1 MEVEYKWDLTDA
13 GGPAALDAAE
23 KLSPYIRGSKDIAM
37 HATYYD
43 TVDGDVL
50 ALRGGLRR
58 REENG
63 LSVCSLKLEV
73 EVSDGKATREEY
85 EVACDDIRQALELL
99 PEAGAPRDVCEMLA
113 GKELKVSCETEFDRR
128 AFSLA
133 VGAQGAA
140 DAFEAE
146 LAFDEGVLRRDGCE
160 QEFREM
166 ELEHKDGTL
175 DAFNAFALD
184 IQDTAHLTP
193 QPLSKLARA
202 MSV

>member
-13 GGPAALDAAE
+13 GGLAALDAAE

-43 TVDGDVL
+43 TVNGDVL

-113 GKELKVSCETEFDRR
+113 GKELKVNCETGFDRR

-146 LAFDEGVLRRDGCE
+146 LAFDEGVLRRDGRE
-160 QEFREM
+160 QDFREM
-166 ELEHKDGTL
+166 ELTDGSL

-184 IQDTAHLTP
+184 IQDPAHLTP

>member
-113 GKELKVSCETEFDRR
+113 GKELKVNCETGFDRR

-146 LAFDEGVLRRDGCE
+146 LAFDEGVLRRDGRE
-160 QEFREM
+160 QDFREM
-166 ELEHKDGTL
+166 ELEHKDGSL

>member
-13 GGPAALDAAE
+13 GGLAALDAAE

-113 GKELKVSCETEFDRR
+113 GKELKVNCETEFDRR

-133 VGAQGAA
+133 VGVRGAA

-146 LAFDEGVLRRDGCE
+146 LAFDEGVLRRDGRE

-166 ELEHKDGTL
+166 ELEHEDGSL

>member
-13 GGPAALDAAE
+13 GGLAALDAAE

-85 EVACDDIRQALELL
+85 EVTCDDIRQALELL

>member
-99 PEAGAPRDVCEMLA
+99 PEAGAPRDVCGMLA
-113 GKELKVSCETEFDRR
+113 GKELKVNCETEFDRR

-146 LAFDEGVLRRDGCE
+146 LAFDEGVLRRDGRE

-166 ELEHKDGTL
+166 ELEHKDGSL

>member
-13 GGPAALDAAE
+13 GGLAALDAAE

-113 GKELKVSCETEFDRR
+113 GKELNCETEFDRR

-146 LAFDEGVLRRDGCE
+146 LAFDEGVLRRDGRE

-166 ELEHKDGTL
+166 ELEHKGGSL
-175 DAFNAFALD
+175 DAFNDFALD

-202 MSV
+202 MSL

>member
-1 MEVEYKWDLTDA
+1 M
-13 GGPAALDAAE
+13 P
-23 KLSPYIRGSKDIAM
+23 
-37 HATYYD
+37 
-43 TVDGDVL
+43 
-50 ALRGGLRR
+50 
-58 REENG
+58 
-63 LSVCSLKLEV
+63 
-73 EVSDGKATREEY
+73 
-85 EVACDDIRQALELL
+85 
-99 PEAGAPRDVCEMLA
+99 PRDVCEMLA
-113 GKELKVSCETEFDRR
+113 GKELKVNCETEFDRR

-146 LAFDEGVLRRDGCE
+146 LAFDEGVLRRDGRE

-166 ELEHKDGTL
+166 ELEHKDGSL

>member
-113 GKELKVSCETEFDRR
+113 GKELKVNCETEFDRR

-133 VGAQGAA
+133 VGVQGAA
-140 DAFEAE
+140 GAFEAE
-146 LAFDEGVLRRDGCE
+146 LAFDEGVLRRDGRE

-166 ELEHKDGTL
+166 ELEHKDGSL
-175 DAFNAFALD
+175 DAFNVFALD

>member
-113 GKELKVSCETEFDRR
+113 GKELKVNCETEFDRR

-146 LAFDEGVLRRDGCE
+146 LAFDEGVLRRDGRE
-160 QEFREM
+160 QDFREM
-166 ELEHKDGTL
+166 ELEHKDGSL

>member
-1 MEVEYKWDLTDA
+1 MEIEYKWDLTDA

-23 KLSPYIRGSKDIAM
+23 KLSPYIRGSRDIAM

-63 LSVCSLKLEV
+63 LGVCSLKLEV

-113 GKELKVSCETEFDRR
+113 GKELKVNCETEFDRR

-146 LAFDEGVLRRDGCE
+146 LAFDEGVLRRDGRE

-166 ELEHKDGTL
+166 ELEHKDGSL

-184 IQDTAHLTP
+184 IQNTAHLTP

>member
-113 GKELKVSCETEFDRR
+113 GKELKVNCETEFDRR

-146 LAFDEGVLRRDGCE
+146 LAFDEGVLRRDGRE

-166 ELEHKDGTL
+166 ELEHKDGSL

>member
-99 PEAGAPRDVCEMLA
+99 PEAGAPRDICEMLA
-113 GKELKVSCETEFDRR
+113 GKELKVNCETEFDRR

-146 LAFDEGVLRRDGCE
+146 LAFDEGVLRRDGRE

-166 ELEHKDGTL
+166 ELEHKDGSL

>member
-1 MEVEYKWDLTDA
+1 MEVEYKWDLTDT
-13 GGPAALDAAE
+13 GGLAALDAAE

-43 TVDGDVL
+43 TVEGDVL

-63 LSVCSLKLEV
+63 LGVCSLKLEV

-113 GKELKVSCETEFDRR
+113 GKELKVNCETEFDRR

-146 LAFDEGVLRRDGCE
+146 LAFDEGVLRRDGRE

-166 ELEHKDGTL
+166 ELEHKDGSL

>member
-113 GKELKVSCETEFDRR
+113 GKELKVNCETEFDRR

-146 LAFDEGVLRRDGCE
+146 LAFDEGVLRRDGSE

-166 ELEHKDGTL
+166 ELEHKDGSL

>member
-37 HATYYD
+37 HATYSD

-113 GKELKVSCETEFDRR
+113 GKELKVNCETEFDRR

-146 LAFDEGVLRRDGCE
+146 LAFDEGVLRRDGRE
-160 QEFREM
+160 QDFREM
-166 ELEHKDGTL
+166 ELEHKDGSL

>member
-13 GGPAALDAAE
+13 GGLAALDAAE

-113 GKELKVSCETEFDRR
+113 GKELKVNCETEFDRR

-133 VGAQGAA
+133 VGTQGAA

-146 LAFDEGVLRRDGCE
+146 LAFDEGVLRRDGRE

-166 ELEHKDGTL
+166 ELEHKDGSL

>member
-13 GGPAALDAAE
+13 GGLAALDAAE

-43 TVDGDVL
+43 TVEGDVL

-113 GKELKVSCETEFDRR
+113 GKELKVNCETEFDRR

-146 LAFDEGVLRRDGCE
+146 LAFDEGVLRRDGRE

-166 ELEHKDGTL
+166 ELEHKDGSL

>member
-13 GGPAALDAAE
+13 GGLAALDAAE

-43 TVDGDVL
+43 TVDGDVF

-63 LSVCSLKLEV
+63 VSVCSLKLEV
-73 EVSDGKATREEY
+73 EVSDGRATREEY
-85 EVACDDIRQALELL
+85 EVACDDIRKALGLL
-99 PEAGAPRDVCEMLA
+99 PEAGAPRDVCEKLA
-113 GKELKVSCETEFDRR
+113 AKELKVNCETEFDRR

-133 VGAQGAA
+133 AGTQGAE

-146 LAFDEGVLRRDGCE
+146 LAFDEGVLRREGRE
-160 QEFREM
+160 REFREM
-166 ELEHKDGTL
+166 ELEHKGGSL
-175 DAFNAFALD
+175 DAFNDFALD

-202 MSV
+202 MSL

>member
-113 GKELKVSCETEFDRR
+113 GKELKVNCETEFDRR

>member
-13 GGPAALDAAE
+13 GGLAALDAAE

-113 GKELKVSCETEFDRR
+113 GKELKVNCETEFDRR

-146 LAFDEGVLRRDGCE
+146 LAFDEGVLRRDGRE

-166 ELEHKDGTL
+166 ELEHKDGSL

>member
-99 PEAGAPRDVCEMLA
+99 PEAGAPRDICEMLA
-113 GKELKVSCETEFDRR
+113 GKELKVNCGTEFDRR

-146 LAFDEGVLRRDGCE
+146 LAFDEGVLRRDGRE

-166 ELEHKDGTL
+166 ELEHKDGSL

>member
-73 EVSDGKATREEY
+73 EVSDGKATREEF
-85 EVACDDIRQALELL
+85 EVAFDDIRQALELL

-113 GKELKVSCETEFDRR
+113 GKELKVNCETEFDRR

-146 LAFDEGVLRRDGCE
+146 LAFDEGVLRRDGRE

-166 ELEHKDGTL
+166 ELEHKDGSL

>member
-1 MEVEYKWDLTDA
+1 MEVEYKWDLTNA
-13 GGPAALDAAE
+13 GGLAALDAAE

-37 HATYYD
+37 HAIYYD

-113 GKELKVSCETEFDRR
+113 GKELKVNCETEFDRR

-146 LAFDEGVLRRDGCE
+146 LAFDEGVLRRDGRE

-166 ELEHKDGTL
+166 ELEHKDGSL
-175 DAFNAFALD
+175 DAFNDFALD

-202 MSV
+202 MSL

>member
-13 GGPAALDAAE
+13 GGLAALDAAE

-99 PEAGAPRDVCEMLA
+99 PETGAPRDVCEMLA
-113 GKELKVSCETEFDRR
+113 GKELKVNCETEFDRR

-146 LAFDEGVLRRDGCE
+146 LAFDEGVLRRDGRE

-166 ELEHKDGTL
+166 ELEHKDGSL

>member
-13 GGPAALDAAE
+13 GGLAARDAAE
-23 KLSPYIRGSKDIAM
+23 KLSPYIRGSKDIVM

-113 GKELKVSCETEFDRR
+113 GKELKVNCETEFDRR

-146 LAFDEGVLRRDGCE
+146 LAFDEGVLRRDGRE

-166 ELEHKDGTL
+166 ELEHKDGSL

>member
-23 KLSPYIRGSKDIAM
+23 KLSPYICGSKDIAM

-113 GKELKVSCETEFDRR
+113 GKELKVNCETEFDRR

-146 LAFDEGVLRRDGCE
+146 LAFDEGVLRRDGRE

-166 ELEHKDGTL
+166 ELEHKDGSL

>member
-1 MEVEYKWDLTDA
+1 MEIEYKWDLTDA

-113 GKELKVSCETEFDRR
+113 GKELKVNCETEFDRR

-146 LAFDEGVLRRDGCE
+146 LAFDEGVLRRDGRE
-160 QEFREM
+160 QDFREM
-166 ELEHKDGTL
+166 EHKDGSL